1 MVDVR
6 YEYDAAPTWLPSGT
20 SPPTVGGYL
29 GRATGVTDRGQRS
42 AVAYDRRGLAIWT
55 ARQMALI
62 PNRLALTT
70 SAMGATYPT
79 ITEPTPTSGSVAF
92 DEAHTYVETTTS
104 NHAGAAR
111 RLTLPR
117 DPDFGGGPGP
127 LVVGEMGVNRMGLL
141 ENAHLII
148 GGATPTAVT
157 GYAQYDQ
164 YGSEQLAIMGPTNTL
179 YRQSQYDARRRPVG
193 LTYSRVVSPMATPGS
208 LQAVVYPVHEGY
220 NWDAANN
227 LTVVNSEPWSTGRIN
242 APGHRG
248 RSMVISHDTL
258 YRVSN
263 VEFRY
268 GYYYIPTTD
277 PTTDWRNDATPSNAN
292 DPMHPRPAP
301 RVGALPANRVEN
313 INYAYDWLGNQTEWH
328 DDQSSFFERSIGEI
342 TNGRE
347 TGNRPGALYLST
359 NIPGSGGIESTW
371 GGAGWVE
378 VNYGQGGNVSDYTV
392 HGQCQDRVEPSSCSD
407 TDDKLANRI
416 SNFQTNCTC
425 ATEQHFSLRW
435 DELNRLV
442 EGRRFDRVGGSVGSG
457 TGAWTYAARMRYRYD
472 GANQRT
478 VKESFEATGINTAS
492 RVALFVYPGDFERRG
507 LVRNTTTY
515 DAVTTGVD
523 ATETQYMV
531 AGARIVWDPATSATS
546 PNFDRNRRITYA
558 LTDLLQTSSGVV
570 DLVSGELLE
579 LSTYYPNGARENL
592 WASDSNAP
600 LEPMGFTGKEADEE
614 IGLTYFG
621 ERWLMPRLGRW
632 ASPDPLHVH
641 ASGGGEALNSYHY
654 VSGNLLQAR
663 DPFGLCGEPGNPC
676 GQAGATMRAATDR
689 RRPSGVQS
697 NTQREHARR
706 VETRER
712 SGAAG
717 GFLFGLAEFGVACAH
732 AVGGFAFSMLLVR
745 GDTPPSRLQ
754 RRTPNEVE
762 EDEAGERGFDA
773 GYALSTLAGP
783 LIAGRMRASATPP
796 RSAFGSLT
804 RGTPAARIA
813 AANVEDAMAAA
824 GVGAR
829 RHQSV
834 TVITHADGSVSV
846 GISGGAPAQIEAI
859 RARLPS
865 NYTVGTQAVDTAGAV
880 QAANASPPGRCSEW
894 FAARAAQG
902 NTSRATGFET
912 IWRSANEIPA
922 HLQTAVPGQMHA
934 CATCGASP
942 QLARAVGAPP
952 IPIPQTQAGTVAN
965 GTAAAGRAAQPD
977 TRGRE

>member
-1 MVDVR
+1 V
-6 YEYDAAPTWLPSGT
+6 WSGRCG
-20 SPPTVGGYL
+20 SCDGREGG
-29 GRATGVTDRGQRS
+29 
-42 AVAYDRRGLAIWT
+42 
-55 ARQMALI
+55 
-62 PNRLALTT
+62 NN
-70 SAMGATYPT
+70 
-79 ITEPTPTSGSVAF
+79 
-92 DEAHTYVETTTS
+92 EAHTYVETTTS

-127 LVVGEMGVNRMGLL
+127 LVVGEMGVNRMGLM
-141 ENAHLII
+141 ENSQLII
-148 GGATPTAVT
+148 GGAAPVAVL
-157 GYAQYDQ
+157 ANASYDQ
-164 YGSEQLAIMGPTNTL
+164 YGSEELAIMGANL
-179 YRQSQYDARRRPVG
+179 VYRQSQYDARRRPTLVG
-193 LTYSRVVSPMATPGS
+193 YSRAPTLGAPIGT
-208 LQAVVYPVHEGY
+208 LQSVQYPIWHYYG
-220 NWDAANN
+220 WDTASN
-227 LTVVNSEPWSTGRIN
+227 LTTIYGPLYNTNRN
-242 APGHRG
+242 AVGHQVQ
-248 RSMVISHDTL
+248 SMTISHDTL

-263 VEFRY
+263 VQFIY
-268 GYYYIPTTD
+268 GLYPFVSD
-277 PTTDWRNDATPSNAN
+277 PTMDWRSDAQPSNTN

-301 RVGALPANRVEN
+301 RVGALPTNRVTN
-313 INYAYDWLGNQTEWH
+313 LNYAYDWLGNQTDWH

-347 TGNRPGALYLST
+347 VGARPGALYLST

-407 TDDKLANRI
+407 VDDKLANRI

-492 RVALFVYPGDFERRG
+492 RVALFIYPGDFERRG

-654 VSGNLLQAR
+654 VGGNLLQAR
-663 DPFGLCGEPGNPC
+663 DPLGLD
-676 GQAGATMRAATDR
+676 ATVSEHVDRAA
-689 RRPSGVQS
+689 
-697 NTQREHARR
+697 QRT
-706 VETRER
+706 TRTIHI
-712 SGAAG
+712 GI
-717 GFLFGLAEFGVACAH
+717 LVA
-732 AVGGFAFSMLLVR
+732 
-745 GDTPPSRLQ
+745 P
-754 RRTPNEVE
+754 
-762 EDEAGERGFDA
+762 
-773 GYALSTLAGP
+773 
-783 LIAGRMRASATPP
+783 
-796 RSAFGSLT
+796 
-804 RGTPAARIA
+804 
-813 AANVEDAMAAA
+813 
-824 GVGAR
+824 
-829 RHQSV
+829 
-834 TVITHADGSVSV
+834 
-846 GISGGAPAQIEAI
+846 GAPAQRPNSTDRIPDTLTQQQLKDAAVAIRGNLESRYQSFEIEEEGWTTEYRFEFDVIVTPDPRRVDTVVERPPSSEAVSDDPKTIRSAREVHIEALERGVENLALI
-859 RARLPS
+859 VPELSRQAHATRLPRLLDRALVPPPEGV
-865 NYTVGTQAVDTAGAV
+865 NRDTADVTVLAAGDLTDTTVSHEVGHLLGLRDWRTPGSLMGGQPEGGLTDDDRAHIHAAV
-880 QAANASPPGRCSEW
+880 NAHTPGLRFPTE
-894 FAARAAQG
+894 
-902 NTSRATGFET
+902 
-912 IWRSANEIPA
+912 
-922 HLQTAVPGQMHA
+922 LQTSGSQTGERMDSEQ
-934 CATCGASP
+934 ASDGDEP
-942 QLARAVGAPP
+942 
-952 IPIPQTQAGTVAN
+952 
-965 GTAAAGRAAQPD
+965 
-977 TRGRE
+977 